1 MVKDV
6 VQKRLGD
13 RYADLADEVF
23 NQLSLIKLVSPAH
36 RYFILEA
43 AFTLGLPTLLKI
55 LKEIKTKYFYRIKT
69 KVLPQK
75 DVEYTY
81 IVLNSMS
88 ESGGLLLLLITFS
101 KKVGRVNWLNDLTE
115 FCIKKFKI
123 LDK

>member
-1 MVKDV
+1 MVKDI

-23 NQLSLIKLVSPAH
+23 NQLSLIKLASPAH

-43 AFTLGLPTLLKI
+43 GFKLGLQTLLKV
-55 LKEIKTKYFYRIKT
+55 LKEIKKKYFYRIKT
-69 KVLPQK
+69 NVLPQR

-88 ESGGLLLLLITFS
+88 ESAGLLLLLITFS
-101 KKVGRVNWLNDLTE
+101 KKVGKVSWLNDLSE
-115 FCIKKFKI
+115 FCIKRFNVLTK
-123 LDK
+123 